1 MDNYLKT
8 YIKKKNQSQIP
19 ECCEV
24 RPFERSHDPSLECE
38 VKWLPN
44 AIEIVG
50 LLEGIFSAYFI
61 VNLITKYIETTL
73 VHRV

>member
-1 MDNYLKT
+1 MNNYLKT
-8 YIKKKNQSQIP
+8 CIKKKKSQTP

-24 RPFERSHDPSLECE
+24 RPFERSHAPSLECE
-38 VKWLPN
+38 IKWLPN
-44 AIEIVG
+44 AIERVEI
-50 LLEGIFSAYFI
+50 LEGTFSAYFI